1 MIELYIDT
9 STSYLYSALLKDKKI
24 LSEVKKEYGQ
34 TLSKEALPEI
44 ISLFEKNH
52 LTPQDVDRLYVVVGP
67 GSFTGIRIGV
77 TIAKTFAW
85 TLQKEIVP
93 VSALRA
99 MALSYQGEKEYQMP
113 VIDARRGYVYGAIYD
128 KKGNA
133 IVEDSYLPYTTL
145 EEQAQS
151 YEIATISNSASFQ
164 EKAENYAPNF
174 LKIVEYYQQEK
185 PVNPHLINPIYLK
198 KTEAEEKIEDD
209 NHRTNEG

>member
-164 EKAENYAPNF
+164 EKAENYDPNF